1 MMPANRYGLSL
12 SDPDGL
18 ERWRE
23 KVQADEQALRRERAR
38 ERRVDTVA
46 QLRTELL
53 SEIASLRVEMM
64 ARHELQQEAV
74 GQCLGE
80 YAGEAESCL
89 DKAIKRIESAF
100 WTALER
106 RFAELNARLDVLTG
120 AKPRAQSVVQD
131 LPNPLQSRRGLN

>member
-1 MMPANRYGLSL
+1 MPANRYGLAL
-12 SDPDGL
+12 HDEDGL

-23 KVQADEQALRRERAR
+23 KVEADEQALRRERER
-38 ERRVDTVA
+38 EQRKDTVA

-53 SEIASLRVEMM
+53 SEIAQLRAEMQ

-120 AKPRAQSVVQD
+120 AKRRAQSVVQD